1 MFDNNPFREYKKM
14 IRENNESMT
23 KEVSDAL
30 HDHYEEVMA
39 RPYHKASETE
49 QLKQDDIVDAAMD
62 RAHRDHF
69 LGELNAKNLIK
80 SGKEYIIRML
90 GILQ

>member
-30 HDHYEEVMA
+30 HNHYEQVMG
-39 RPYHKASETE
+39 RPYHGASETE
-49 QLKQDDIVDAAMD
+49 QLKQDEIVDAAMD
-62 RAHRDHF
+62 VAHRHHL
-69 LGELNAKNLIK
+69 LGELNAENLIK
-80 SGKEYIIRML
+80 SGKEHIIRML